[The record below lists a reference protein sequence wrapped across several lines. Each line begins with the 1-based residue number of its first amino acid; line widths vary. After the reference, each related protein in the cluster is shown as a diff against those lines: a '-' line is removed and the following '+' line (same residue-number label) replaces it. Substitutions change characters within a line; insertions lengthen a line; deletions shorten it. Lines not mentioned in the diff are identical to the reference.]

1 MEKGVSKEAGHS
13 IRCQNGSTCKCDA
26 INENKSVNQLLIKRH
41 SELNNGIE

>member
-13 IRCQNGSTCKCDA
+13 MHCLNGLTRKCDA
-26 INENKSVNQLLIKRH
+26 INENKSVNQLLVKQH